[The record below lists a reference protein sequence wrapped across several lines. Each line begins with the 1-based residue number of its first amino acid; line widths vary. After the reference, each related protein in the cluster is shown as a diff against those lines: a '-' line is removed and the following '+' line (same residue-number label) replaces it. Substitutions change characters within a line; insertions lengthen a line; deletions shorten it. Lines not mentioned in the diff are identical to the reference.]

1 VFVSAFELYRIGP
14 GPSSSNTVGPQRAGL
29 RFVHDLAA
37 DGLLPQVA
45 QVEAELYGGLAFSGR
60 EQATDH
66 AVIAGLSGQPPE
78 RCDSSILA
86 ACAARAQNE
95 GSVKLGG
102 RQRVAF
108 EPARDL
114 RFVVNHSVAYD
125 GNAIR
130 FVARNAGGD
139 IIASRVYFSPG
150 NGVVLGEADV
160 DRGAPGPRVPY
171 PYASAERLLAQCQ
184 AQRKKM
190 SDLARVNECALFSP
204 GEVRTGLLL
213 VAQTM
218 LASLDRGLNTEGA
231 LPGGRMRAAP
241 GRARAMRAQALV
253 PAQTVAVYATAVA
266 EENAAGGR
274 VVSAPSS
281 GAAGPVAALLQLWRD
296 SAPIEQENG
305 AIDFLLAGA
314 AIGGMLRN
322 AGIRQVGCQSEI
334 GVAAA
339 MAAAGYAAVLNGS
352 NAQILHAAE
361 RALEPHLGLA
371 CDPAGARIQDPCIA
385 RNALAASRAHDA
397 AVAAV
402 RLPSPRNG
410 LDLLVRSIIESG
422 RGMAGR
428 YKVASIGGVAVNVA
442 EC

>member
-1 VFVSAFELYRIGP
+1 MYVSAFELYRIGP

-37 DGLLPQVA
+37 DGLLHQVA
-45 QVEAELYGGLAFSGR
+45 RVEAELYGGLAFSGR
-60 EQATDH
+60 EQATDQ

-78 RCDSSILA
+78 RCDAAMLA
-86 ACAARAQNE
+86 ICTARAQHE
-95 GSVKLGG
+95 GSLLLGG

-108 EPARDL
+108 EPSRDL

-130 FVARNAGGD
+130 FVVRDAGGD
-139 IIASRVYFSPG
+139 IVASRVYFSPG

-160 DRGAPGPRVPY
+160 AHGAPGPRVPY
-171 PYASAERLLAQCQ
+171 PYASAATLLAACQ

-190 SDLARVNECALFSP
+190 SDLARANECALFSP
-204 GEVRTGLLL
+204 GEVRTGLLAI
-213 VAQTM
+213 AQTM
-218 LASLDRGLNTEGA
+218 LASLDRGLATEGV
-231 LPGGRMRAAP
+231 LPGGRMRVAP
-241 GRARAMRAQALV
+241 GRANALRAQATV
-253 PAQTVAVYATAVA
+253 PSQTCALYATAVA

-281 GAAGPVAALLQLWRD
+281 GSAGPVAALLRLWRD
-296 SAPIEQENG
+296 SAPIQQEDG

-314 AIGGMLRN
+314 AVGGMLRN

-339 MAAAGYAAVLNGS
+339 MAAAGYAAVMNGS

-410 LDLLVRSIIESG
+410 LDLLVKSVVESG
-422 RGMAGR
+422 RAMAGR

>member
-1 VFVSAFELYRIGP
+1 MSVFVSAFELYRVGP
-14 GPSSSNTVGPQRAGL
+14 GPSSSSTVGPQRAGL

-37 DGLLPQVA
+37 DGLLPQIA

-60 EQATDH
+60 EQTTDQ

-86 ACAARAQNE
+86 ACAARAQAD
-95 GSVKLGG
+95 GSLKLGG

-108 EPARDL
+108 EPSRDL

-130 FVARNAGGD
+130 FVARDPAGD
-139 IIASRVYFSPG
+139 IVASRVYFSPG
-150 NGVVLGEADV
+150 SGVVLGEADV
-160 DRGAPGPRVPY
+160 AHGAPGPRVPY
-171 PYASAERLLAQCQ
+171 PYASAEALLRQCHAQH
-184 AQRKKM
+184 KKM

-213 VAQTM
+213 IAQTM
-218 LASLDRGLNTEGA
+218 LDSLERGLAADGA
-231 LPGGRMRAAP
+231 LPGGRMRTAP
-241 GRARAMRAQALV
+241 GRARAMRTHALV

-274 VVSAPSS
+274 VASAPSS
-281 GAAGPVAALLQLWRD
+281 GSAGPVAALLRLWRD
-296 SAPIEQENG
+296 SKPIQQEDG

-314 AIGGMLRN
+314 AIGGMLRS

-352 NAQILHAAE
+352 NAQILYAAK

-371 CDPAGARIQDPCIA
+371 CDPEGARIQ
-385 RNALAASRAHDA
+385 
-397 AVAAV
+397 
-402 RLPSPRNG
+402 
-410 LDLLVRSIIESG
+410 
-422 RGMAGR
+422 
-428 YKVASIGGVAVNVA
+428 
-442 EC
+442 